1 MAEDRVAPA
10 LSDLPDEVRH
20 RIHVLVAEV
29 LPDVAKL
36 PAPLRKVADF
46 APARRAR
53 LGAGAMTAA
62 LDADEDFRDRVAVQ
76 VAGSLPK
83 PVEDLMELAP
93 GGSPVMSAALA
104 WLCRPDGWQEVLDA
118 ALAGLA
124 QRATG
129 EDDGEADRL
138 REQAA
143 AADQAVRDLRAR
155 HRDEVALL
163 KAENATLRRKLG
175 EARAALRQAR
185 VTADDA
191 GTAAEELR
199 DRAEAAAAQAEKELR
214 RLRSQVA
221 RMEDQARADRRVGRT
236 EREETSLRARLLL
249 DAVIDAASGLRR
261 ELALPPVS
269 GAPADRLEASLAS
282 EGTREPTSAG
292 SLGPKSPSLLQQ
304 YLALPRARL
313 IVDGYNVSKTA
324 WPASSLEAQRTRLLQ
339 GLAPVVARTGVEATV
354 VFDAASSA
362 SRPVVLTPRGVK
374 VVFSPQGVIADQVI
388 SDLVSTEPQGRVV
401 IVVSSDQ
408 EVARDASAA
417 GARSVAAEALVG
429 LLARTP

>member
-10 LSDLPDEVRH
+10 LIDLPDEVRH
-20 RIHVLVAEV
+20 RIHVLAAEV

-76 VAGSLPK
+76 VAGSLPQ
-83 PVEDLMELAP
+83 PVEDLMDLAP
-93 GGSPVMSAALA
+93 GGSPVTPAALA
-104 WLCRPDGWQEVLDA
+104 WLCRPDGWQGVLDA
-118 ALAGLA
+118 ALADLA
-124 QRATG
+124 ERATG
-129 EDDGEADRL
+129 ENDGEVDRL
-138 REQAA
+138 REQAEA
-143 AADQAVRDLRAR
+143 AEQAVRDLRAR

-185 VTADDA
+185 LTADDA
-191 GTAAEELR
+191 GTAADELR
-199 DRAEAAAAQAEKELR
+199 GRAEAAAAQAEKELR

-221 RMEDQARADRRVGRT
+221 RMEDQARAERRAGRT

-249 DAVIDAASGLRR
+249 DAVIDAANGLRR
-261 ELALPPVS
+261 ELALPPSS
-269 GAPADRLEASLAS
+269 GAPADRMEAALTS
-282 EGTREPTSAG
+282 EGTREPSSAG
-292 SLGPKSPSLLQQ
+292 SLGPKNPALLEQ

-324 WPASSLEAQRTRLLQ
+324 WPALSLEAQRTRLLQ
-339 GLAPVVARTGVEATV
+339 GLAPVVARTRVEATV
-354 VFDAASSA
+354 VFDAARSA
-362 SRPVVLTPRGVK
+362 ARPVVATPRGVK
-374 VVFSPQGVIADQVI
+374 VVFSPEGVIADQVI
-388 SDLVSTEPQGRVV
+388 SELVATEPHGRVV

-408 EVARDASAA
+408 EVARDASVS

-429 LLARTP
+429 LLARTS